1 MRHLA
6 TFADLRTAK
15 AVSDYLQ
22 TQDISNEISPDD
34 KGWSLFIV
42 EEEQF
47 EQAQLELGAFV
58 NNPYDQKYLDAS
70 WIRSQNAQVYPN
82 SSTRSKLLQQIW
94 RDTGIVTRLVAA
106 AVVVIFALQVFGYH
120 PWIYQYLGFPVTLAS
135 LDFIEIYRL
144 ITPAFMHGSIEHML
158 FNLFWWIWLGGKLET
173 AKGGHS
179 IVNLFLLSALAAHLL
194 QFSLEN
200 ASFLGLSGV
209 VYGLLGY
216 AWLSRKLG
224 KLKLY
229 IPDGVFI
236 MMLLWLV
243 VGFADV
249 LPMQMANWAHLGG
262 MLGGMAWAWLEK
274 PTERTN

>member
-15 AVSDYLQ
+15 AVADYLQ
-22 TQDISNEISPDD
+22 TQQIKNDISPDE
-34 KGWSLFIV
+34 KGWSLFIIDDA
-42 EEEQF
+42 QL
-47 EQAQLELGAFV
+47 EQAQQELEAFL

-70 WIRSQNAQVYPN
+70 WIRSQNAQVYPK
-82 SSTRSKLLQQIW
+82 STKQNKLTQQIW
-94 RDTGIVTRLVAA
+94 RDTGIITRIVAF
-106 AVVVIFALQVFGYH
+106 VVVGIFMLRIIGFH
-120 PWIYQYLGFPVTLAS
+120 PWIYQHLGFPVTLAS
-135 LDFIEIYRL
+135 LDFTEIYRL
-144 ITPAFMHGSIEHML
+144 VTPALMHGSLAHLL
-158 FNLFWWIWLGGKLET
+158 FNVFWWVWLGGKLELE
-173 AKGGHS
+173 KGS
-179 IVNLFLLSALAAHLL
+179 TFIVNLFLASALAAHLC

-216 AWLSRKLG
+216 AWIAVKLG

-243 VGFADV
+243 IGFAGV
-249 LPMQMANWAHLGG
+249 LPIPMANWAHLGG
-262 MLGGMAWAWLEK
+262 LLAGIVWAWFEK
-274 PTERTN
+274 PTNSA